1 MGVFTPPVPPLP
13 QDTQRTQPTSPVVDL
28 FTSPRGTSDTTKP
41 LPPIQPTTSQAASE
55 ESLVLVEQQSPLQ
68 IKPRLSTSPAAGK
81 PPDDF
86 KKSSNHI
93 KRRSMSVGEIDDI
106 KKNTAES
113 SEPSKIPQGGGNRGW
128 DTTLNGILSD
138 FKGEL
143 FQLDPISSSLEL
155 RDPSTPARRA
165 AQSRSKADGLVFP
178 YTPYQD
184 DRNATLTLESMGE
197 ERARRS
203 SSLSARRSSTSTEAP
218 IVPPRMSSLINAPST
233 PGAIQGTTLRSNLK
247 YGPRPLRSRNGY
259 PQGAHAHSLSRDSAR
274 LRMQH
279 RSTASSSEP
288 SLIPVGDEVRIREY
302 PGFSLIISHGLDLE
316 TESGSISPMASSQQD
331 LTIGEL
337 ALGRYPSRNEDSS
350 DIEAR
355 GKELASRCFAEDEE
369 FLVKE
374 KIAEW
379 LGGQYVSRF
388 IAC

>member
-1 MGVFTPPVPPLP
+1 MGAFTPPVPPLP

-93 KRRSMSVGEIDDI
+93 KRRSMSVGEIDDM
-106 KKNTAES
+106 KKNMAES
-113 SEPSKIPQGGGNRGW
+113 SELSSKIPQGGDNRGW

-165 AQSRSKADGLVFP
+165 AQSRSKTDGLVFP
-178 YTPYQD
+178 YTPNQD
-184 DRNATLTLESMGE
+184 DRNATLTLQSTGE

-218 IVPPRMSSLINAPST
+218 IVPPRMSSLIQTPSAPGST
-233 PGAIQGTTLRSNLK
+233 QGTALRSNLK

-259 PQGAHAHSLSRDSAR
+259 TQGAHAHSLSRDSAR

-279 RSTASSSEP
+279 RSNASSSEP

-302 PGFSLIISHGLDLE
+302 PGFSLIISHSSDLE
-316 TESGSISPMASSQQD
+316 FESGSISPMASSQQD

-350 DIEAR
+350 DMEAR

-379 LGGQYVSRF
+379 LGGQYVSRS
-388 IAC
+388 IA